1 MYVVNPKDI
10 SKGRKAEEH
19 FLNTDCY
26 SLFHETRLTV
36 VDLRQDQRE
45 GEMLLPDGRLLEIK
59 SDGGRMERSGN
70 VFVEIAHTDHAGWYT
85 HCKENKVDGIVI
97 EAFRMEKQN
106 PYCVIYVPFQEL
118 VDLIEA
124 EGDTFSTSRKGDG
137 LLVPVK
143 RIFEACQGAQALISV
158 FLEKEDREE
167 ITDFARDMLARSGID
182 GQIRAEDMF
191 TQISTQEEVE

>member
-10 SKGRKAEEH
+10 SKGTKAEEH

-26 SLFHETRLTV
+26 SLFHETRRSV

-45 GEMLLPDGRLLEIK
+45 GEILLPDGRLLEIK
-59 SDGGRMERSGN
+59 SDNDGRMERSHN

-85 HCKENKVDGIVI
+85 HCKENKVDGIVV

-106 PYCVIYVPFQEL
+106 PYCVIYIPFREL

-124 EGDTFSTSRKGDG
+124 EGDAFTKTHKGDG
-137 LLVPVK
+137 VLVPVK

-167 ITDFARDMLARSGID
+167 ITDFAREMLARNGID

-191 TQISTQEEVE
+191 TQTATKEEP